1 MKCAGF
7 WLRMALSLSRDCKT
21 ATCPRLRLLATQRT
35 PAKKSWRSFFVAL
48 CKQQDAMSGNAVD
61 EILKEARRVEYSQI
75 SDELWQEVCVHMNR
89 NFQHERSQNDNES
102 IQNALPM
109 CVSMCE
115 ALAAKDKT
123 IAAKDKTIAA
133 KDKTMDKF
141 IARVTI
147 GGLLQNRDN
156 FNIDKSAGTLSN
168 SHVDRKRLPA
178 SAEEDYSF
186 LLQDIQSSLP
196 PDVLDLPSGL
206 LALFSTFPR
215 KEEFRKSYGSEAD
228 VQHSVQSA
236 LDDAVKIANGWFG
249 EQLLETRQEAGLFS
263 NRPDHSIICLQL
275 FHSTPIC
282 AVETKQPDDGNSVI
296 HENIWGQVFDYG
308 SFLRVLGHPSPFV
321 VLSTFRKSYLA
332 WDKTVTACNEAKSED
347 NRFSED
353 LKRRLKSL
361 TSDDPLRATETPS
374 PLKEQGMTQQPS
386 ADEGGRKLSYSGPHE
401 SKDLV
406 KLLVNAIFCSI
417 AKIVTRPAVPSLIH
431 DSSFENYVLLLKR
444 REYEFKRV
452 NLKIKSWNAGN
463 GQLFREKEFCLVAL
477 LGTGRTSKAFRA
489 VSMKHGIECVVKMYV
504 RKFDEKDNYARIS
517 KKQFEKDAQNAVK
530 REKEMYK
537 AIYGITVHTVTLYDH
552 RCLVLPFFRPIEKE
566 SHEEALHGIEE
577 RLKKDFV
584 VTTETRSVLRPSKRS
599 RTLKYYSFSSSD
611 QRWCHCGYL
620 KNENGE
626 DEVYLFDLADLVLRS
641 DGDHEAYVKEHCDTL
656 RQRTGL
662 SLT

>member
-1 MKCAGF
+1 
-7 WLRMALSLSRDCKT
+7 
-21 ATCPRLRLLATQRT
+21 
-35 PAKKSWRSFFVAL
+35 
-48 CKQQDAMSGNAVD
+48 MSGNVVD
-61 EILKEARRVEYSQI
+61 EILKEARRVKYSHH
-75 SDELWQEVCVHMNR
+75 SDELWEQVCFNMNKY
-89 NFQHERSQNDNES
+89 FQHERSQNDNGI
-102 IQNALPM
+102 IQNALHV

-115 ALAAKDKT
+115 ALAAKDKAIAAKDRAIAAIDRA
-123 IAAKDKTIAA
+123 IAAKDKTITA
-133 KDKTMDKF
+133 KDKF
-141 IARVTI
+141 IARGTI
-147 GGLLQNRDN
+147 GGLLENRDN
-156 FNIDKSAGTLSN
+156 FYIDKSAGTLSN

-186 LLQDIQSSLP
+186 LLQDIRSRLP
-196 PDVLDLPSGL
+196 PDVLNLPSGL

-215 KEEFRKSYGSEAD
+215 KEEFRKSFGSEAD
-228 VQHSVQSA
+228 VQHIVQSV

-249 EQLLETRQEAGLFS
+249 EELLETRQEAGLFS
-263 NRPDHSIICLQL
+263 NRPDHTIVCLTL

-282 AVETKQPDDGNSVI
+282 AVETKQPDDDNSVI
-296 HENIWGQVFDYG
+296 HENMWGQVFDYG

-321 VLSTFRKSYLA
+321 VLSTFRNSYLA
-332 WDKTVTACNEAKSED
+332 WDKTVTACIEAKSED

-353 LKRRLKSL
+353 LKRRLISL

-374 PLKEQGMTQQPS
+374 PLEELGVTQQPS
-386 ADEGGRKLSYSGPHE
+386 GDEGGRELSYSGPHE

-431 DSSFENYVLLLKR
+431 DSTFENYVLLLKGK
-444 REYEFKRV
+444 EYEFKRV

-463 GQLFREKEFCLVAL
+463 GQLSKEKEFCLVAL

-552 RCLVLPFFRPIEKE
+552 RCLVLPFFRPIEKK
-566 SHEEALHGIEE
+566 SHEEALDGIEE

-626 DEVYLFDLADLVLRS
+626 DKVYLFDLADVVLRS
-641 DGDHEAYVKEHCDTL
+641 DEGHEAYVKEHCDTL